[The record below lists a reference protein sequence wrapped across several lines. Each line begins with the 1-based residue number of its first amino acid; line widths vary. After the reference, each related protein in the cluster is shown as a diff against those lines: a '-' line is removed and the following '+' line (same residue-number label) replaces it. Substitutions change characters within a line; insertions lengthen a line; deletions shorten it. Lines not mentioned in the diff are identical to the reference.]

1 MLLLGSEYEIKH
13 TNLLEKILEKVNERE
28 VTKDSAKVI
37 DPILFDKDEEGKMQ
51 EEKTEEN
58 SFEETIVD
66 HNANITFTNNLLQI
80 VVNELSSSSNQISR
94 LIENSS
100 NSKTDMERRLQL
112 NTIKNNLEND
122 IQTIILKVKKEIPEL
137 GRVLEEQEIQI
148 YTQVEEILQE
158 GKQPKENRNNKE
170 EFRSRLK
177 QGVNVDEKLAL
188 ENVERKSKENTM
200 ELPGNV
206 IE

>member
-37 DPILFDKDEEGKMQ
+37 NPILFDKDEEGKMQ

-66 HNANITFTNNLLQI
+66 HNANMTFTKNLLQI
-80 VVNELSSSSNQISR
+80 VVNELSTSSNQISR
-94 LIENSS
+94 LIDNVS
-100 NSKTDMERRLQL
+100 NSKTDMEKRLQL
-112 NTIKNNLEND
+112 NTIKNNLETD
-122 IQTIILKVKKEIPEL
+122 IQSIILKAKKEIPEL
-137 GRVLEEQEIQI
+137 GRILEEQERKI

-170 EFRSRLK
+170 EFRSRIK

-188 ENVERKSKENTM
+188 ENVERKSNENTM

>member
-37 DPILFDKDEEGKMQ
+37 NPILFDKDEEGKMQ

-66 HNANITFTNNLLQI
+66 HNANMTFTKNLLQI
-80 VVNELSSSSNQISR
+80 VVNELSTSSNQISR
-94 LIENSS
+94 LIDNVS
-100 NSKTDMERRLQL
+100 NSKTDMEKRLQL
-112 NTIKNNLEND
+112 NTIKNNLETD
-122 IQTIILKVKKEIPEL
+122 IQSIILKAKKEIPEL
-137 GRVLEEQEIQI
+137 GRILEEQERKI

-158 GKQPKENRNNKE
+158 GKQLKENRNNKE
-170 EFRSRLK
+170 EFRSRIK

-188 ENVERKSKENTM
+188 ENVERKSNENTM

>member
-37 DPILFDKDEEGKMQ
+37 NPILFDKDEEGKMQ

-66 HNANITFTNNLLQI
+66 HNANMTFTNNLLQI
-80 VVNELSSSSNQISR
+80 VVNELSTSSNQISR
-94 LIENSS
+94 LIDNVS
-100 NSKTDMERRLQL
+100 NSKTDMEKRLQL
-112 NTIKNNLEND
+112 NTIKNNLETD
-122 IQTIILKVKKEIPEL
+122 IQSIILKAKKEIPEL
-137 GRVLEEQEIQI
+137 GRILEEQERKI

-170 EFRSRLK
+170 EFRSRIK

-188 ENVERKSKENTM
+188 ENVERKSNENTM